1 MRVMTTNVVP
11 MLKHSHHTEAEQVFL
26 NRLQEYGSTLE
37 HALFVLAHVN
47 RQKHQYLVKHGHP
60 IGDCR
65 PSCEAFVSVLPE
77 EHERRRL
84 EVLNR
89 NLSCHTDFI
98 PMLEEIKTE
107 TGGYLGSA

>member
-1 MRVMTTNVVP
+1 MTTNVVP

-26 NRLQEYGSTLE
+26 DRFLEYGSTLK

-47 RQKHQYLVKHGHP
+47 KQKHQYLVKHGHS
-60 IGDCR
+60 IGECR
-65 PSCEAFVSVLPE
+65 PSCEAFASVFPE

-89 NLSCHTDFI
+89 NLSCHSDFI
-98 PMLEEIKTE
+98 PMLEEIRAE
-107 TGGYLGSA
+107 TGGYPGLA